1 MSLIVKNTVRSVNG
15 LIFLFGIYLTL
26 YGHTTPA
33 SGFSGG
39 IVFAC
44 VFILMTL
51 TFGKGTVLRM
61 LGKTTAYILNC
72 TAALLFLLIAA
83 LGIAFSGFFF
93 DNFLEKMY
101 PTISFKFF
109 SAGVIPFYN
118 IVISLYIGAGFFM
131 LFIILSVRRVVDVEG
146 KRLLVSTEFFDTMEG
161 ESG

>member
-1 MSLIVKNTVRSVNG
+1 MIKNEKKQGMSLIVKNTVRSVNG

-83 LGIAFSGFFF
+83 LGIAFSGCP
-93 DNFLEKMY
+93 NLY
-101 PTISFKFF
+101 NCSAITCNFF
-109 SAGVIPFYN
+109 SSAV
-118 IVISLYIGAGFFM
+118 
-131 LFIILSVRRVVDVEG
+131 
-146 KRLLVSTEFFDTMEG
+146 
-161 ESG
+161 